1 MAAGILVL
9 SQGATELKIY
19 LAYGE
24 WTILMEFVI
33 LSSCC
38 CWSSIPHSAAEQW
51 LPGILLLPALP
62 TYLSNKIKGQQNKV
76 THVPIPPYHVQV
88 HTSMTAI
95 NIQNCSSTT
104 KTSLLLP
111 LYIHNQLPSSPGN
124 SQFAFHVYSFVTL
137 RTLFNHIA
145 PFDCDHL
152 SDSVFDDLDSLG
164 EYWSNRMSLHR
175 DCSNVF
181 FHDYMG

>member
-62 TYLSNKIKGQQNKV
+62 TYLSNKIKG
-76 THVPIPPYHVQV
+76 
-88 HTSMTAI
+88 
-95 NIQNCSSTT
+95 
-104 KTSLLLP
+104 
-111 LYIHNQLPSSPGN
+111 
-124 SQFAFHVYSFVTL
+124 
-137 RTLFNHIA
+137 
-145 PFDCDHL
+145 
-152 SDSVFDDLDSLG
+152 
-164 EYWSNRMSLHR
+164 
-175 DCSNVF
+175 
-181 FHDYMG
+181 